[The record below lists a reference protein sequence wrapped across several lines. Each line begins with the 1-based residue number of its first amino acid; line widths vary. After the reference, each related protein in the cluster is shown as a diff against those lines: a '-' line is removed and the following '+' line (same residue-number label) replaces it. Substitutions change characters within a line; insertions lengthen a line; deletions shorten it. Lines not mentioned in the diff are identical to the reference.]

1 MQFLN
6 FKDANCKNCYK
17 CLRECPVKAIT
28 VLNHQARIMEDKCIL
43 CGRCTNVCHQNAK
56 QVASELDKVRSFLSG
71 GQKVIV
77 SVAPSFIS
85 NFELSNFEG
94 LRQALLALGF
104 SHAEETA
111 RGANAVVNEYRKQ
124 LESGAYKNL
133 IASACPSIVRLIE
146 MYYPKALKYLSMID
160 SPMVAHAKILR
171 KEYGEE
177 VKIVFLGPCIAK
189 KREAYE
195 SGIIDAVLTF
205 EELVEFLREKN
216 VTVTDVPV
224 VAEDGKANRAKY
236 FPINRG
242 IIKSFPYFPKGYEYI
257 SIDGVSRCMEVLE
270 NIDTLSGMFL
280 EMNTCEFACING
292 PCIVHKDNG
301 GFIKATESVR
311 TYVRNEMGREQI
323 ACDEMD
329 YTANYRPLR
338 RQSREPSEA
347 EIKEI
352 LAKTGKTLPE
362 HELNCGACGYNT
374 CREKA
379 WAVYNGLAELEMC
392 VPYMRERAES
402 MSYEI
407 IKNSP
412 NGILAVDSELKIVD
426 YNAKAKEMLGI
437 TDDDIKGKYLVEYY
451 NPVDF
456 FSVMSDGKNLLN
468 KKIFI
473 DKTGKYAELSVTY
486 LKEQKMLFGIFKDIT
501 SDESYRKIIQQ
512 VKQETVDIT
521 DKVVEKQMR
530 VVQEIA
536 SLLGETTAE
545 TKVALVKLKN
555 TLLSEDQ
562 DK

>member
-171 KEYGEE
+171 KEFGEE

-329 YTANYRPLR
+329 YTANYRPLL